1 MMLLFISLFLHVG
14 SWVGDFENI
23 NVSFIN
29 WLSTQYYGP
38 PASPFWQEGS
48 AMREATLIVPPIA
61 TLLSAPTE
69 NQSE

>member
-1 MMLLFISLFLHVG
+1 MIFKVLI
-14 SWVGDFENI
+14 
-23 NVSFIN
+23 VSFIN
-29 WLSTQYYGP
+29 WLYTQYCGP

-48 AMREATLIVPPIA
+48 AMRKATLIVPPIA